1 MKVLL
6 ILGDGMRPDALTDLP
21 AAKAMMARSSYTL
34 HAHTVMP
41 SVTLPCH
48 MSLCHSVDP
57 MRHGTTTNT
66 YAPQVRPI
74 PGLFEQLKAAGKRS
88 AFFYGWEELRDISRP
103 DSLAMSLFARPDDM
117 GGGAACNEYLTE
129 EAIKYIERRDPDF
142 VFLYLGHTDHTGHDH
157 GWMSSEYHEAVA
169 QTWEMADRVLDVLA
183 KRDEEWT
190 VLITADHGGHER
202 IHGTE
207 LDEDMTIPL
216 FLLGS
221 AFPAGKELSD
231 VTIMDIAPTITEL
244 LGVAASA
251 QWEGK
256 SLV

>member
-1 MKVLL
+1 
-6 ILGDGMRPDALTDLP
+6 
-21 AAKAMMARSSYTL
+21 
-34 HAHTVMP
+34 
-41 SVTLPCH
+41 
-48 MSLCHSVDP
+48 
-57 MRHGTTTNT
+57 
-66 YAPQVRPI
+66 
-74 PGLFEQLKAAGKRS
+74 
-88 AFFYGWEELRDISRP
+88 
-103 DSLAMSLFARPDDM
+103 
-117 GGGAACNEYLTE
+117 
-129 EAIKYIERRDPDF
+129 
-142 VFLYLGHTDHTGHDH
+142 
-157 GWMSSEYHEAVA
+157 MSSEYHEAVA

-244 LGVAASA
+244 LGVAAPA